1 MGWTYH
7 NSFFGNFIM
16 PSKPPITEHAN
27 PEASPLEVLQ
37 KHYSRGGLAT
47 LISYA
52 NAVKGSRAEWAHTAL
67 HDIAKAAMAELLA
80 YKDGSVE
87 VTVDGINLRVRARKI
102 PRHDEYQLWVAESS
116 LAALDT
122 LLIARREQYYTQHGL
137 AHDYNHETTLHPDMA
152 SRVANQSP
160 EAEQYQEHSN
170 ALRAARKTI
179 IGESSPEAEAEKIRK
194 WESMVAQYRTQEPI
208 KPEPRK
214 PKSRRDEPPPPVVVY
229 ERDIILEDLT
239 KILEQKLKNP
249 LNQRL
254 GELHS
259 ISDFKLV
266 IEDALKDIELPQS
279 RNEHCHIG
287 SYEMPFGLEQMQ
299 ELRAEIRH
307 RINTKPRA
315 SAGLGVLLQAIDET
329 MEQFW
334 NERPLGVRTQAN
346 AGHAK

>member
-1 MGWTYH
+1 MGWPYH

-16 PSKPPITEHAN
+16 PSKPPKTEHAN

-52 NAVKGSRAEWAHTAL
+52 NAVKGSRAEWAQAAL
-67 HDIAKAAMAELLA
+67 HDIAIAAMIELLA

-87 VTVDGINLRVRARKI
+87 VTVDGIDLRVRARKI
-102 PRHDEYQLWVAESS
+102 PKHDEYQLWVAESS
-116 LAALDT
+116 LAALDK

-137 AHDYNHETTLHPDMA
+137 THEFNHDTTLHPDMA

-160 EAEQYQEHSN
+160 EAEQYQEDSN
-170 ALRAARKTI
+170 ALRAARKMT
-179 IGESSPEAEAEKIRK
+179 IGESSPEAEAEKMKK
-194 WESMVAQYRTQEPI
+194 WESMIAACQANSAK
-208 KPEPRK
+208 KPERKKPR
-214 PKSRRDEPPPPVVVY
+214 STGDEDPAPAVVY

-249 LNQRL
+249 MNQRL
-254 GELHS
+254 EALRS
-259 ISDFKLV
+259 VDDFKLV

-279 RNEHCHIG
+279 RDEHCHIG

-299 ELRAEIRH
+299 ELYSEIRH
-307 RINTKPRA
+307 RMETNPRA
-315 SAGLGVLLQAIDET
+315 SLGLGVLLQAIDET

-334 NERPLGVRTQAN
+334 KERPLGVRPAGQASQ
-346 AGHAK
+346 GR